1 MSQRSV
7 ERVVGKLVTDE
18 AFRHRFAQDREA
30 ALREATA
37 SEGLELNTCER
48 HAIAALDVEVLERLA
63 QAIDPRLQKAEIGE
77 GCCFKTDNDGKTEGG
92 GIH

>member
-37 SEGLELNTCER
+37 EGLELNACER
-48 HAIAALDVEVLERLA
+48 QAITSLDIATLERLA
-63 QAIDPRLQKAEIGE
+63 QAIDPRLQKAEIG
-77 GCCFKTDNDGKTEGG
+77 CCDLPTNKDDDTEGG